1 MLIVFLCLT
10 KPAFMRRPWRITPCP
25 AIHGWAFLCFM
36 CIILQYLN
44 SFASRLHEG
53 VPPAAFPVSR
63 FSYAVTG
70 CSFVYALTLLQSK
83 IIILFIFLQA
93 VYNFFIKKIVQ
104 GFLMYNALREEILKY
119 LSDMSIKQVD
129 LMRRYNINRNTLK
142 KYISIIH
149 RI

>member
-1 MLIVFLCLT
+1 MTNYENRETVNAAGGWHTITC
-10 KPAFMRRPWRITPCP
+10 ANAYMRVC
-25 AIHGWAFLCFM
+25 H
-36 CIILQYLN
+36 
-44 SFASRLHEG
+44 
-53 VPPAAFPVSR
+53 PPAAFTVSR

-70 CSFVYALTLLQSK
+70 CSFVYALTLQQSIV
-83 IIILFIFLQA
+83 IIPFIFLQA
-93 VYNFFIKKIVQ
+93 LCNFFHKKEIVQ

>member
-1 MLIVFLCLT
+1 
-10 KPAFMRRPWRITPCP
+10 MRVC
-25 AIHGWAFLCFM
+25 H
-36 CIILQYLN
+36 
-44 SFASRLHEG
+44 
-53 VPPAAFPVSR
+53 PPAAFPVSR

-70 CSFVYALTLLQSK
+70 CSFVYALTLQQSK
-83 IIILFIFLQA
+83 VIIPFIFLQA